1 MSQLSD
7 RVASESHKGDSMR
20 LGVKPVLGD
29 RDFARHFADDD
40 YETRIIVENL
50 LGLGQRGGI

>member
-1 MSQLSD
+1 
-7 RVASESHKGDSMR
+7 MR